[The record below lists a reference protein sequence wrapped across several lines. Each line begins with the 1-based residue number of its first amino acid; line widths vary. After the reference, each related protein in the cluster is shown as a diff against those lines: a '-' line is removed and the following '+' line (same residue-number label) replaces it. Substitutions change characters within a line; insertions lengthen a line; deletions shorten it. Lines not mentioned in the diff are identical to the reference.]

1 MIVLIT
7 LVSTCLVLWAAPAA
21 TLHRVATE
29 VPVEIVTQLR
39 AEGYEI
45 ELNATGTAS
54 DLVAAPIA
62 LNRDAEPE
70 LRVHG
75 IGPTICGM
83 ANCITWIYQK
93 VGSSY
98 KLLLE
103 AGSINRI
110 ELQKSFSKGYR
121 DIMTVMHG
129 SAWESDLKLYKF
141 DGKRYQLVGCF
152 FRTYQYE
159 DRHGTMRE
167 WKRPRITR
175 SECGPKEDS
184 WRPTPS
190 MHRMAAEFASRNV
203 EFSEPLKDTDDG
215 LRGFD
220 LKDADGYVLFFGR
233 PR

>member
-1 MIVLIT
+1 VLIA
-7 LVSTCLVLWAAPAA
+7 LVGTCLVLRAVPAA
-21 TLHRVATE
+21 TLHRVATG
-29 VPVEIVTQLR
+29 VPVEIVARLR

-45 ELNATGTAS
+45 ELNASGVAS
-54 DLVAAPIA
+54 NLVAEPIA
-62 LNRDAEPE
+62 LNRDTEPE
-70 LRVHG
+70 LKVHG

-83 ANCITWIYQK
+83 ANCITWVYQK
-93 VGSSY
+93 VGGNY

-141 DGKRYQLVGCF
+141 DGNRYQLVGCF

-167 WKRPRITR
+167 WKRPRITSR
-175 SECGPKEDS
+175 ECDPEEDS
-184 WRPTPS
+184 LAPS
-190 MHRMAAEFASRNV
+190 PINAPDANRA
-203 EFSEPLKDTDDG
+203 
-215 LRGFD
+215 LRG
-220 LKDADGYVLFFGR
+220 R
-233 PR
+233 RR